1 MHAAVVTSF
10 AEPPH
15 YQQADDPLAEAA
27 GEEVVQVLA
36 AGLHPRVRSGASG
49 THYTS
54 AGTLPLIPGVDGVGR
69 TPDGALVYF
78 VLYDTIH
85 GSMAERTVIDRR
97 RSVALP
103 DDVDVA
109 RIAAAMNPGM
119 SSWVGLRQR
128 ISFQPGQSVLVL
140 GATGNAGQMAVQIA
154 RRLGAARVVA
164 AGRDADRLA
173 MLPGLGADETVSLVG
188 EPDTV
193 DRRLGEAAGDVDVVI
208 DYTWGSPSQRALP
221 AVLTHRQDR
230 AQPLTWLQIG
240 AIAGPSIEL
249 QSAWLR
255 GARVQILGSGQ
266 GSVSTDGIVEEL
278 PALVAEISD
287 GAFEVNAVSTPLSQ
301 VNSAW
306 NAPTAPG
313 ERIVFVP

>member
-1 MHAAVVTSF
+1 
-10 AEPPH
+10 
-15 YQQADDPLAEAA
+15 
-27 GEEVVQVLA
+27 
-36 AGLHPRVRSGASG
+36 
-49 THYTS
+49 
-54 AGTLPLIPGVDGVGR
+54 
-69 TPDGALVYF
+69 
-78 VLYDTIH
+78 
-85 GSMAERTVIDRR
+85 
-97 RSVALP
+97 
-103 DDVDVA
+103 
-109 RIAAAMNPGM
+109 
-119 SSWVGLRQR
+119 
-128 ISFQPGQSVLVL
+128 
-140 GATGNAGQMAVQIA
+140 MAVQIA